1 MFYYAESFNADI
13 GSWDVSSVT
22 NMDTCSTS
30 HVVQRR
36 HRFVGREQR
45 DDMRYMFSRAESF
58 NADIGSWDVSS
69 VTTWTPCSTTPR
81 RSTQTSVRGT

>member
-1 MFYYAESFNADI
+1 MGSMFSDATSFNADI

-22 NMDTCSTS
+22 NM
-30 HVVQRR
+30 
-36 HRFVGREQR
+36 E
-45 DDMRYMFSRAESF
+45 YMFYYATSF

-69 VTTWTPCSTTPR
+69 VTNMLPCSTKPR